1 MERQTNGRFAKGHPG
16 GLGRPR
22 RHIEREYVAALTDAL
37 SPKRWRAIVERADA
51 EAGDHRAREWLGKY
65 LVGDKPAMA
74 ISMYTETPT
83 RVVELDDWYGN
94 ADRLEDSA

>member
-1 MERQTNGRFAKGHPG
+1 M
-16 GLGRPR
+16 
-22 RHIEREYVAALTDAL
+22 
-37 SPKRWRAIVERADA
+37 ADA

-94 ADRLEDSA
+94 ADRLEDST